1 MRRPTHTHKLGQ
13 ILATAIAGND
23 ITSSCFYTIGFCTV
37 SAGIYAPISLLL
49 VATVLFLFRSIYSE
63 VGTAL
68 PLNGGAY
75 NCLLNATS
83 KFVASFAACLTIL
96 SYVATAVVSACSAMY
111 YANQLWSEL
120 PIKWATIGTR

>member
-1 MRRPTHTHKLGQ
+1 M
-13 ILATAIAGND
+13 
-23 ITSSCFYTIGFCTV
+23 
-37 SAGIYAPISLLL
+37 L

-111 YANQLWSEL
+111 YAHQLWSGL
-120 PIKWATIGTR
+120 PIEWATIGMALLSIVHSFVRWALVVGRHRTLLRLP